1 MSKILWF
8 EGAGMDGTGQPVGN
22 CRIRTVFCNDEGT
35 MYYLE
40 LTSHELTKEQRRFLK
55 DAKEYKGEMCVG
67 WVGSCH
73 EITDDPEIVDS
84 NERRHDIE
92 RDTHFCFHWTFEG
105 ILDLVNDRLGCS
117 FDEIR
122 IAPKFSGYT
131 PFAGRRHGYGGIWA
145 DYNRG
150 DQFVPDMETVAKMRA
165 LYDRERARQVAEGER
180 YPCVSV
186 LRDGEDPGIV
196 HVLHFNKRH
205 LPNFDVRLSELTA

>member
-8 EGAGMDGTGQPVGN
+8 EGAGMDGTAQPVGN
-22 CRIRTVFCNDEGT
+22 CRIRTAFCNDAGT

-40 LTSHELTKEQRRFLK
+40 LNGLRWDAGQRKFLE
-55 DAKEYKGEMCVG
+55 DAEEYKDEACIG
-67 WVGSCH
+67 WVDFCH
-73 EITDDPEIVDS
+73 EITDDPDIEDCSV
-84 NERRHDIE
+84 RRHAIE
-92 RDTHFCFHWTFEG
+92 REVHFHWTFEG

-131 PFAGRRHGYGGIWA
+131 PFTGRRRGYGIGA

-150 DQFVPDMETVAKMRA
+150 DQFVPDMEAVAKMRA

-186 LRDGEDPGIV
+186 LRDDEDPEIV
-196 HVLHFNKRH
+196 HVLHFNKQH

>member
-8 EGAGMDGTGQPVGN
+8 EGAGMDGTAQPVGN
-22 CRIRTVFCNDEGT
+22 CRIRTVFRNDAGT

-40 LTSHELTKEQRRFLK
+40 LNGLRWDAGQRKFLE
-55 DAKEYKGEMCVG
+55 DAEEYKDEACIG
-67 WVGSCH
+67 WVDFCH
-73 EITDDPEIVDS
+73 EITDDPNIEDCSVH
-84 NERRHDIE
+84 RHAIE
-92 RDTHFCFHWTFEG
+92 REIHFHWTFEG
-105 ILDLVNDRLGCS
+105 ILDLINDRLGCS

-131 PFAGRRHGYGGIWA
+131 PFTGRRRGYGIGA

-150 DQFVPDMETVAKMRA
+150 DQFVPDMEAVAKMRA
-165 LYDRERARQVAEGER
+165 LYERERARQVAEGER

-186 LRDGEDPGIV
+186 LRDGEDPEIV

>member
-8 EGAGMDGTGQPVGN
+8 EGAGMDGTGQPIGN
-22 CRIRTVFCNDEGT
+22 CRIRTMFCNDAGA

-40 LTSHELTKEQRRFLK
+40 LNGLRWDAGQRKFLE
-55 DAKEYKGEMCVG
+55 DAEEYKDEACIG
-67 WVGSCH
+67 WVDFCH
-73 EITDDPEIVDS
+73 EITDDPNIEDCSVH
-84 NERRHDIE
+84 RHAIE
-92 RDTHFCFHWTFEG
+92 REIHFHWTFEG
-105 ILDLVNDRLGCS
+105 ILDLVNDRLDCS

-131 PFAGRRHGYGGIWA
+131 PFTGRRRGYGIGA

-150 DQFVPDMETVAKMRA
+150 DQFVPDMEAVAKMRA

-186 LRDGEDPGIV
+186 LRDGEDPEIV
-196 HVLHFNKRH
+196 HVLHFNKQH